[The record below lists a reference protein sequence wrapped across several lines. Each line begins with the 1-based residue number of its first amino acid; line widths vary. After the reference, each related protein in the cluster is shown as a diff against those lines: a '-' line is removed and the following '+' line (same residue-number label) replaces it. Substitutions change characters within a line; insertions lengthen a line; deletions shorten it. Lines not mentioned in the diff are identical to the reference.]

1 MSKCKL
7 LLSCL
12 IGMLLSAAA
21 FADMPYIT
29 NNIAESRERVQ
40 NGDMS
45 CETSH
50 PQATVNAG
58 VYGNNGQQYRY
69 QDDDKGAFIAI
80 SIPIGGNQNKVDC
93 QPMYDQMLQQK
104 DLQLKQLQAQNE
116 MLMKNLQLQ
125 SDRSLTAK

>member
-1 MSKCKL
+1 MSKFNVALFSL
-7 LLSCL
+7 LFGASVNVAL
-12 IGMLLSAAA
+12 
-21 FADMPYIT
+21 ADIPYIT

-93 QPMYDQMLQQK
+93 QPMYDQMLRQK